1 MTQKIGRNDPCPCGS
16 GLKYKH
22 CHGGPRQEPRAAAE
36 VEARDSAVPRALG
49 WLAERHRKA
58 MQAALDELLFEQ
70 LWPEDGP
77 DPNEIDESM
86 HDMLT
91 VNLLELLLAE
101 GAIQIKGHWRNVNG
115 YVLGENGPAFSPDE
129 RRWIEQ
135 LGRQPL
141 LLYTVIDVRR
151 GAGLTLVDELD
162 EQTEPL
168 RVEERLGSESLR
180 SGMLLGCRVM
190 VDGNRRV
197 LSGAIYPFSPLAVGG
212 ALAQVRAEIAAPRS
226 AETLPSAM
234 GLAIARAWLRQL
246 LLPPMP
252 TMVDAVS
259 GDPLLLVTDHYRVLD
274 ADVLARALAA
284 CSEVTGNSEE
294 GWSRERE
301 FEDGLMRSLVAINRG
316 RQSDRIE
323 VFYRTQRLADDGRAW
338 FEGVAGDAVRH
349 LTREIVD
356 PRGALRDAE
365 PRPAAP
371 TPVGDGLPPEV
382 LAEAIEQVLLRS
394 YANWADEPIPALGD
408 KTPREAVGTPAGL
421 RRVKGLLRSYE
432 DGEEDMARMQ
442 RRRPISYQFLWD
454 ALGIA
459 R

>member
-1 MTQKIGRNDPCPCGS
+1 M
-16 GLKYKH
+16 
-22 CHGGPRQEPRAAAE
+22 
-36 VEARDSAVPRALG
+36 
-49 WLAERHRKA
+49 
-58 MQAALDELLFEQ
+58 
-70 LWPEDGP
+70 
-77 DPNEIDESM
+77 
-86 HDMLT
+86 
-91 VNLLELLLAE
+91 
-101 GAIQIKGHWRNVNG
+101 
-115 YVLGENGPAFSPDE
+115 
-129 RRWIEQ
+129 
-135 LGRQPL
+135 
-141 LLYTVIDVRR
+141 
-151 GAGLTLVDELD
+151 
-162 EQTEPL
+162 
-168 RVEERLGSESLR
+168 EERLGSESLR

-212 ALAQVRAEIAAPRS
+212 ALAQVRAELAAPRS
-226 AETLPSAM
+226 AQASPSAA
-234 GLAIARAWLRQL
+234 GLAIAHAGLLRQL

-252 TMVDAVS
+252 TLVDAVS
-259 GDPLLLVTDHYRVLD
+259 GAALLLVADHYRLLD

-301 FEDGLMRSLVAINRG
+301 FADGLTRSLVAINRG
-316 RQSDRIE
+316 RQSGRIE

-356 PRGALRDAE
+356 PRGTLRDAGS
-365 PRPAAP
+365 RPAPPA
-371 TPVGDGLPPEV
+371 PVGDGLPPEV

-408 KTPREAVGTPAGL
+408 KMPREAVGTPAGL